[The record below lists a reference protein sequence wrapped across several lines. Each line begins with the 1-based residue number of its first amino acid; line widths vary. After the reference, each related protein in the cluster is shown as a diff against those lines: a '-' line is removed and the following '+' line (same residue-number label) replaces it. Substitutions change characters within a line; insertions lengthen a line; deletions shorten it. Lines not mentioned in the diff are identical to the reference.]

1 MADGMH
7 EMCLAETHAAVQ
19 EKRVV
24 GLAGGVGDGSAGGM
38 RKATGVTDHER
49 GEGEVPIEPG
59 IGCAVLRIGERSEV
73 RVVVRQR
80 RWFVQWWRCRWI
92 DGDENLAVASQNPR
106 ERFPDQRNVA
116 FSEPVAREPSGH
128 AHGEHVAV
136 AVHEHGVRD
145 PRLVPR
151 LRQLEAQ
158 FLLRNMPNLMRIEW
172 W

>member
-7 EMCLAETHAAVQ
+7 EMCLAETHTAVQ

-24 GLAGGVGDGSAGGM
+24 GLARGVGYGPAGGM

-80 RWFVQWWRCRWI
+80 RRFVQWWRCGWI
-92 DGDENLAVASQNPR
+92 DGKDDVAVPSQNPR
-106 ERFPDQRNVA
+106 KRFPDQRHVA
-116 FSEPVAREPSGH
+116 FSEPVARK
-128 AHGEHVAV
+128 
-136 AVHEHGVRD
+136 
-145 PRLVPR
+145 PR
-151 LRQLEAQ
+151 
-158 FLLRNMPNLMRIEW
+158 
-172 W
+172 